1 MHNKGP
7 WRDFVNYSANGR
19 FPLNTI
25 AQKLF
30 LDVDKAIIDGNI
42 IVKLVN
48 TLGQEINW
56 DNLRGQHY
64 YSPGDNFNDKFNYTL
79 PLESDDDN
87 VCLGYCVY
95 IHGSRRDDC
104 EGDGDED
111 GDRDQDEDYEPLVQ
125 SEQSGNSLPFRKRN
139 KRVDSTTKTGELK
152 HSLHPQSAEKHAWS
166 SLLQII
172 FRAKRRPFWRK
183 LQLAGPHVLQ
193 TAQSK
198 QT

>member
-56 DNLRGQHY
+56 DNLRG
-64 YSPGDNFNDKFNYTL
+64 
-79 PLESDDDN
+79 
-87 VCLGYCVY
+87 
-95 IHGSRRDDC
+95 
-104 EGDGDED
+104 
-111 GDRDQDEDYEPLVQ
+111 
-125 SEQSGNSLPFRKRN
+125 
-139 KRVDSTTKTGELK
+139 
-152 HSLHPQSAEKHAWS
+152 
-166 SLLQII
+166 
-172 FRAKRRPFWRK
+172 
-183 LQLAGPHVLQ
+183 
-193 TAQSK
+193 
-198 QT
+198 